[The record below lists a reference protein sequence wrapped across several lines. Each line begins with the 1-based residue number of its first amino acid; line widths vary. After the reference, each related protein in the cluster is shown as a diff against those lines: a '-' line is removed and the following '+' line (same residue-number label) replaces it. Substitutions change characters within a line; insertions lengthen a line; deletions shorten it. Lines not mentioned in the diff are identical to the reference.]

1 MKKEGEEILLSSHA
15 RTPQANI
22 LYLDQ
27 KATKCMTCKWVYGK
41 VQLFQHD
48 SDQKTAWLALK
59 RVFRQN
65 FQGRMG

>member
-1 MKKEGEEILLSSHA
+1 MKPTKYSVKEKKKAIKVKKEGEEILLSAHA

-41 VQLFQHD
+41 V
-48 SDQKTAWLALK
+48 
-59 RVFRQN
+59 
-65 FQGRMG
+65 